1 MSVSLTLPALPPA
14 GSFLGVV
21 ADLDGLLVHTE
32 RQWLEAKTVLFA
44 RYGATLTEADQLAV
58 FGAADGPTAA
68 YFAGRLG
75 VPEAGVAALRDEY
88 LGIVSELFDRGVEV
102 TDRATE
108 LVERLGGAVPLALA
122 SNTRR
127 TLVQRI
133 LAATPLA
140 DGFDVI
146 VCGDEATP
154 KPAPDLYLLA
164 CRRLGVEP
172 ARCLALEDSPT
183 GVRAAR
189 QAGLTC
195 VGVPSDARHPL
206 PEADAAIGSLSE
218 LLEAMTVSPRWIR

>member
-1 MSVSLTLPALPPA
+1 MSVSLTLPSLASA
-14 GSFLGVV
+14 GPFSGVV
-21 ADLDGLLVHTE
+21 VDLDGLLVHTE

-44 RYGATLTEADQLAV
+44 RYGATLTEADRSAV
-58 FGAADGPTAA
+58 FGAADVPTAA
-68 YFAGRLG
+68 YFAARLG
-75 VPEAGVAALRDEY
+75 VPEPDVAALRDEY

-102 TDRATE
+102 TDGAAE
-108 LVERLGGAVPLALA
+108 LVVRLCGSVPLALA

-133 LAATPLA
+133 LATTPLA

-146 VCGDEATP
+146 VCGDEAPP

-164 CRRLGVEP
+164 CRRLGLEP

-189 QAGLTC
+189 HAGLTC
-195 VGVPSDARHPL
+195 VGVPSDPRHPL
-206 PEADAAIGSLSE
+206 PEADAVIGSLSE
-218 LLEAMTVSPRWIR
+218 LLEAMSVSPR

>member
-1 MSVSLTLPALPPA
+1 MSVSLTLPSLRSA
-14 GSFLGVV
+14 GPFSGVV
-21 ADLDGLLVHTE
+21 VDLDGLLVHTE

-58 FGAADGPTAA
+58 FGAADVPTAA
-68 YFAGRLG
+68 YFAARLG
-75 VPEAGVAALRDEY
+75 VPEPGIAALRDEY

-102 TDRATE
+102 TDGAAD
-108 LVERLGGAVPLALA
+108 LVERLSGSVPLALA

-140 DGFDVI
+140 DGFDAI
-146 VCGDEATP
+146 VCGDEAPP

-164 CRRLGVEP
+164 CRRIGLEP
-172 ARCLALEDSPT
+172 VRCLALEDSPT

-206 PEADAAIGSLSE
+206 PEADAVIGSLSE
-218 LLEAMTVSPRWIR
+218 LREVMSVSPR